1 VILAQHILHNNY
13 TTHLYTWGGPYIVG
27 PTHID
32 PIQIYTSSLLFPRH
46 TPFNRVPRRRPLQPA
61 GSTGHVGRRCPTSG
75 LHTLE
80 SLLLFGAR
88 DGHAPPFLAV
98 HGGEWGL
105 RWLIYSWVVPVTACV
120 LHPPSSPADSAPVS
134 SVGSLFSFFFSCFCV
149 VYSSYFSCT
158 VCLCIAQILL
168 EF

>member
-1 VILAQHILHNNY
+1 
-13 TTHLYTWGGPYIVG
+13 VG

-80 SLLLFGAR
+80 SLLLFGAH

-120 LHPPSSPADSAPVS
+120 LHPLSSPADSAPVS
-134 SVGSLFSFFFSCFCV
+134 SVGSLFSFFLFFFPAFV
-149 VYSSYFSCT
+149 
-158 VCLCIAQILL
+158 LCIPLIFPVQYACVLL
-168 EF
+168 KFYWNFSWLDARSALFYLRSVR